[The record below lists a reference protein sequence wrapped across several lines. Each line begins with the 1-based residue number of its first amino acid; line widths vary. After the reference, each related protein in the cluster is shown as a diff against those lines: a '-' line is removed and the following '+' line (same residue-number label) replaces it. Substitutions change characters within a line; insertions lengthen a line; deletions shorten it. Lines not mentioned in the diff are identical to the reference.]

1 VIPLPRPGRCVV
13 MGVLNV
19 TPDSFSDGGCFSD
32 PATAI
37 EHGLAMHAAGS
48 DYVDVGGE
56 STRPGADRV
65 DAREECARVVP
76 VIRELSAAG
85 VRTSVD
91 TTRAEVA
98 EAALAAGAEL
108 VNDVSG
114 GLADKNMADLVAEAG
129 VPWVLMHWRGHSREM
144 YAAAQYGDVV
154 TEVCAELT
162 ARVEDVVAAGVA
174 PEQLVLDPG
183 LGFAKRAEHNWA
195 LLAGLDR
202 LTALGLPVLAGC
214 SPALTPLPG
223 RPRSGTPPRWP
234 RRCSRPRP
242 ARGASGCTTRPP
254 RWTRCARWPR
264 CGPPGGADV
273 ADRRPDRIAL
283 RGVRAHAHHGVYA
296 FERERGQIF
305 TVDAV
310 LELDT
315 APAAAGDDLAL
326 TVNYADLAQRLH
338 GVLTGEPVDL
348 LETLCQRLADVCLAD
363 PLVEAVEITV
373 HKPQAELGVPF
384 DDVTVSIR
392 RERA

>member
-1 VIPLPRPGRCVV
+1 MIPLPRPGRCMV

-37 EHGLAMHAAGS
+37 AHGLAMHAAGA

-65 DAREECARVVP
+65 DARAECGRVVP

-98 EAALAAGAEL
+98 EAALEAGAAL

-114 GLADKNMADLVAEAG
+114 GLADKNMAELVAETG

-202 LTALGLPVLAGC
+202 LTVLGLPVLVGASRKTFLGRLLAG
-214 SPALTPLPG
+214 PDGA
-223 RPRSGTPPRWP
+223 
-234 RRCSRPRP
+234 PRP
-242 ARGASGCTTRPP
+242 AVERDAATLATTVLAAEAGAWGVRVHDAGASV
-254 RWTRCARWPR
+254 
-264 CGPPGGADV
+264 D
-273 ADRRPDRIAL
+273 AL
-283 RGVRAHAHHGVYA
+283 RTLEAARAA
-296 FERERGQIF
+296 RG
-305 TVDAV
+305 
-310 LELDT
+310 
-315 APAAAGDDLAL
+315 
-326 TVNYADLAQRLH
+326 
-338 GVLTGEPVDL
+338 
-348 LETLCQRLADVCLAD
+348 
-363 PLVEAVEITV
+363 
-373 HKPQAELGVPF
+373 
-384 DDVTVSIR
+384 SR
-392 RERA
+392 RG